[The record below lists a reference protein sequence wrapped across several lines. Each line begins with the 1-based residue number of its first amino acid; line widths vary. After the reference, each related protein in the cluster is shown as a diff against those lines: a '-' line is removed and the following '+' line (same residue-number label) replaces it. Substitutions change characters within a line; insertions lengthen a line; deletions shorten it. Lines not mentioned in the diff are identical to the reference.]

1 VLVCACQ
8 VSEEKQAK
16 VKAKLKRLRHAQIS
30 PAFDLT
36 RGSNGCLIEIAQG
49 VVLVLTREKQM
60 NWYKVKFIDGDFCRV
75 QANDESQAQDKALD
89 LVKGVEVLSV
99 ECETPMKLE
108 FYSLIYGNRLG

>member
-1 VLVCACQ
+1 
-8 VSEEKQAK
+8 VSEEKQAR
-16 VKAKLKRLRHAQIS
+16 VKEKLKRLRHAQKS
-30 PAFDLT
+30 PASDLT

-49 VVLVLTREKQM
+49 SCAVLTRENQM

>member
-1 VLVCACQ
+1 
-8 VSEEKQAK
+8 VSEEKQAR
-16 VKAKLKRLRHAQIS
+16 VKAKSKRLRHAQKS
-30 PAFDLT
+30 PALGLT

-99 ECETPMKLE
+99 ECEIPMKLE